1 MRDATRRNRN
11 IGTSKQGYGKDNEL
25 TIPQPALIL
34 KSFYERLDNYKK
46 ITKTIN
52 GHDFLFI
59 IEQTRETSEHACSVN
74 DISKIIENIPGN
86 DYGDLKLIVLRQP
99 KRKEETLSPVWG
111 RLIYSYEFEGDYYPA
126 IIIEAMDF
134 SRKFKWTKKLSVESQ
149 RELDRLREDGHLIT
163 DDKRNFV
170 ADYEIDNVR
179 ATQLYRTLIHEF
191 GHFVHYQEFVERP
204 GTNDE
209 DYENWEKRYDLYF
222 KLPKSEK
229 EKFAN
234 KYADSL
240 KLKLINDKVIPF
252 ERIEDE

>member
-11 IGTSKQGYGKDNEL
+11 IGTSKQGHGKDNEL

-46 ITKTIN
+46 IPKTIK
-52 GHDFLFI
+52 GHDFLFVV
-59 IEQTRETSEHACSVN
+59 EQTRDSSEYACSIN
-74 DISKIIENIPGN
+74 DITRVIENIPTK

-111 RLIYSYEFEGDYYPA
+111 RLIYSYEFENDYFPA

-134 SRKFKWTKKLSVESQ
+134 ERKFKWTKKLSVESQ
-149 RELDRLREDGHLIT
+149 RELERLREDGHKII

-170 ADYEIDNVR
+170 ADYELENVR

-191 GHFVHYQEFVERP
+191 GHFAHYLDFVERP

-209 DYENWEKRYDLYF
+209 EYEEWEKRYDLYF
-222 KLPKSEK
+222 KLSKSEK
-229 EKFAN
+229 EKFAH

-240 KLKLINDKVIPF
+240 KHKLIKDKIIPF
-252 ERIEDE
+252 ERIVDE